1 MRRLRIQYN
10 APVVLTFAL
19 LSLLALGLDW
29 FTDGWSTTNLFCVY
43 RSSLSDPLTYVRAVL
58 HVLGHAGWKHY
69 SGNILLILVV
79 GPQLE
84 EKYGSWDLFWAILF
98 TSLITGVAQCVFFPG
113 VGVLG
118 ASGIVFMMILMASMG
133 GMKDGYIPLTL
144 ILVAVFYVGS
154 ELSTA
159 LTTSDN
165 ISQLSHI
172 IGGVCGA
179 IFGFLLCRDR
189 R

>member
-29 FTDGWSTTNLFCVY
+29 LTDGWTTTHLFCVY
-43 RSSLSDPLTYVRAVL
+43 RAPLSDPLTYARAVL

-84 EKYGSWDLFWAILF
+84 EKYGSWDLFLAILL
-98 TSLITGVAQCVFFPG
+98 TAVITGLAQCLLFPG

-154 ELSTA
+154 EFWSA
-159 LTTSDN
+159 LTISDN

-179 IFGFLLCRDR
+179 VFGFLLGRDQR
-189 R
+189 